1 MGQIIYFIRYIIG
14 AILLLGIGYFIFKK
28 TIYRLF
34 LLIWLIRAEKRTFQQ
49 MMLSPTDETVSNY
62 IKVLKR
68 GADYISKSISSQNMT
83 VGEQMKYINA
93 YNIIKNTG
101 TVSEELK
108 EELYRVLLV
117 VGISVSK

>member
-1 MGQIIYFIRYIIG
+1 
-14 AILLLGIGYFIFKK
+14 
-28 TIYRLF
+28 
-34 LLIWLIRAEKRTFQQ
+34 

-68 GADYISKSISSQNMT
+68 GADYISKSITSQKMT

-93 YNIIKNTG
+93 YNLIKNTD

-108 EELYRVLLV
+108 EELYRVLLT